1 MIEPPFFGSSQTLE
15 LDTTAFYSPML
26 SDWRNYETWHE
37 DGAAMATQRAK
48 RFWRQLLKDDQPPPI
63 DPAAQRELEAYVAA
77 GKREAG
83 VVP

>member
-1 MIEPPFFGSSQTLE
+1 ME

-26 SDWRNYETWHE
+26 SDWRNYETWEE
-37 DGAAMATQRAK
+37 DGAAMATRRAK
-48 RFWRQLLKDDQPPPI
+48 RFWWRRLKDDEPPPI

-83 VVP
+83 AVL